1 MTKTIFI
8 YNYFSPH
15 SVVLDQEG
23 LLKAGFDIAMAT
35 NISWVHQLMAIG
47 LKPGVLI
54 KEKSAEKEIPPYDDM
69 IER

>member
-1 MTKTIFI
+1 
-8 YNYFSPH
+8 
-15 SVVLDQEG
+15 VVLDQEG